1 MKKVADMTQQEKLT
15 EIAYHMQA
23 IENLKGKVP
32 DIQYYQEK
40 DRRNKRI
47 KDLGGKEI

>member
-1 MKKVADMTQQEKLT
+1 MKSIEDMTHQEKLT

-40 DRRNKRI
+40 ERRNKRI
-47 KDLGGKEI
+47 KELGGKGI